1 LQSKEN
7 MAADEIHAA
16 TMKAKY
22 DSANPEVG
30 LIMAKLLA
38 RGEIRKLIW
47 LICNGW
53 ERSRNSRHGHAPP
66 PSLPPPPADFRTE
79 ELQLAIHFG
88 IYLHLHATWE

>member
-1 LQSKEN
+1 MQSKEN

-47 LICNGW
+47 LICNG
-53 ERSRNSRHGHAPP
+53 
-66 PSLPPPPADFRTE
+66 
-79 ELQLAIHFG
+79 
-88 IYLHLHATWE
+88 